1 MRVFCEA
8 FAQVVEEERAKGLQ
22 DVCLAR
28 VVFAELAAGLGGL
41 DGLEERTE
49 HGGADPR
56 PVEGAR
62 PHELLAHRGGEA
74 GDVEPLLEDPAVDVR
89 ETRGQ
94 LVQGRLT
101 ALHGCAQ
108 RLVEDCELSA
118 EVAAVLAG
126 PGVQE
131 LGEQVAFPQAGV
143 VSVEAKERADEED
156 GGLVIAV
163 A

>member
-1 MRVFCEA
+1 MFCEA
-8 FAQVVEEERAKGLQ
+8 FTQVVEEERAKRLEN
-22 DVCLAR
+22 VRLAG
-28 VVFAELAAGLGGL
+28 VVLAELAAGLGRL
-41 DGLEERTE
+41 DGLEEGTE
-49 HGGADPR
+49 HGGADAG

-62 PHELLAHRGGEA
+62 SHEFLAHGGGETR
-74 GDVEPLLEDPAVDVR
+74 DVEVLREDPPVHVR

-101 ALHGCAQ
+101 ALHGCVQ

-143 VSVEAKERADEED
+143 VSIEAKERADEED